1 MTEKTYVDLKKNKYY
16 DFTVSVASKK
26 YRTERKIF
34 KDISKSQSIV
44 DFIIKKIYEFDSKD
58 KS

>member
-1 MTEKTYVDLKKNKYY
+1 MVAETLFILVVNSIDVAFKK
-16 DFTVSVASKK
+16 F
-26 YRTERKIF
+26 RTERKIF

-58 KS
+58 KSLQNYS